1 MLMAL
6 GKMDRKSISWRT
18 TDRDLQRKCAAL
30 SARYYEAA
38 LRAGLTQD
46 DLVKPMLAKA
56 WAQLGDWISHDDFKH
71 AINPATARA
80 VFLVHDTD
88 MSEVDPQQVWTVG
101 LMRVE
106 TLIRANQLE
115 SALEQIEAM
124 RNFLPGKQRVTP
136 RTEYVKMHASLR
148 DSIAIQRS
156 RSIESLDNV
165 TDPLERARTYI
176 TLGLTSSAIR
186 ELRNAPDTPENVLAL
201 ARTLMLSGRTSEARH
216 LLAAMGE
223 SPEGKICLALC
234 EMIEGRH
241 EQTIR
246 MLAKLP
252 EGADHVMMLKQITGF
267 QSLD

>member
-106 TLIRANQLE
+106 TLIRKSTRISVGADRGDEKL
-115 SALEQIEAM
+115 SAWQ
-124 RNFLPGKQRVTP
+124 QRVT
-136 RTEYVKMHASLR
+136 
-148 DSIAIQRS
+148 
-156 RSIESLDNV
+156 
-165 TDPLERARTYI
+165 
-176 TLGLTSSAIR
+176 
-186 ELRNAPDTPENVLAL
+186 LAQN
-201 ARTLMLSGRTSEARH
+201 T
-216 LLAAMGE
+216 
-223 SPEGKICLALC
+223 
-234 EMIEGRH
+234 
-241 EQTIR
+241 
-246 MLAKLP
+246 
-252 EGADHVMMLKQITGF
+252 
-267 QSLD
+267 